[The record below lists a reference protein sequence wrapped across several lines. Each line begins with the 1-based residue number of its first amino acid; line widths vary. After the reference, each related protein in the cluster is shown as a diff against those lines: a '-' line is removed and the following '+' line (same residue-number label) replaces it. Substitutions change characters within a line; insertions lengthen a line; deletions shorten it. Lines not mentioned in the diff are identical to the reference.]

1 MLSALKFVAGQTGV
15 SMEDLETGV
24 KKMEKTIQAAADG
37 VPEAVAALAHLGTTA
52 AQLKNLTTDQA
63 LVRLADGVAGIAN
76 PMTRAARAMEVFGKG
91 GTSLLPMLNQGA
103 DSIRELI
110 LQANRLGLIKTEAEV
125 REARELQKAFEMVTG
140 SIGSVRNA
148 IGAGLAP
155 MIIELSKLAMPIIK
169 DIKEWVKENRALF
182 DTIAL
187 VGGGAT
193 LLGIGLVAVGGGV
206 KLLAIA
212 ISPITTIVK
221 TLTGALGFLLKA
233 GLAINVANPFVIIG
247 AAAVAGGVALL
258 TMTDDGQAALGTLKE
273 GFEAVSTVAT
283 TTWSGISKAVAN
295 GDFAG
300 AIEIAMLGV
309 SIGFETAIESLKISW
324 RAFSGFF
331 VSQFRSATTRVA
343 DLIDS
348 TLHGFDTIRAG
359 FRALSE
365 QGGGAAAPL
374 LSTLFTGGAS
384 TALTMFGPTGA
395 GGGGLFGLG
404 PAIGAPNLNASRE
417 QLAQQRYEFAREINR
432 RVQEFR
438 QANPGAALPAGLQRG
453 VDLVRQHNADMA
465 NDPDLLHPAAHGPNR
480 VTPGDMADADE
491 LRDRKEREQLD
502 AASRARIAEL
512 RRQIQEAVAKIEMK
526 AKVDKPDKA
535 IQKTTDSAIGKSEIK
550 GTFNPFGVWGMG
562 AESLTDIAKKQLEE
576 TIEIRRNTEVRNA
589 PAFG

>member
-1 MLSALKFVAGQTGV
+1 
-15 SMEDLETGV
+15 MEDLETGV

-295 GDFAG
+295 GDFAVQSRSQCWG
-300 AIEIAMLGV
+300 
-309 SIGFETAIESLKISW
+309 SLLVL
-324 RAFSGFF
+324 R
-331 VSQFRSATTRVA
+331 
-343 DLIDS
+343 
-348 TLHGFDTIRAG
+348 
-359 FRALSE
+359 
-365 QGGGAAAPL
+365 PL
-374 LSTLFTGGAS
+374 
-384 TALTMFGPTGA
+384 
-395 GGGGLFGLG
+395 
-404 PAIGAPNLNASRE
+404 
-417 QLAQQRYEFAREINR
+417 
-432 RVQEFR
+432 
-438 QANPGAALPAGLQRG
+438 
-453 VDLVRQHNADMA
+453 
-465 NDPDLLHPAAHGPNR
+465 
-480 VTPGDMADADE
+480 
-491 LRDRKEREQLD
+491 
-502 AASRARIAEL
+502 
-512 RRQIQEAVAKIEMK
+512 
-526 AKVDKPDKA
+526 
-535 IQKTTDSAIGKSEIK
+535 
-550 GTFNPFGVWGMG
+550 
-562 AESLTDIAKKQLEE
+562 
-576 TIEIRRNTEVRNA
+576 
-589 PAFG
+589 